1 MEKSKL
7 NSCIKRIVTA
17 VILIPLTI
25 GCLYAGYPFVQAF
38 TMLTGTLL
46 AWEWARMVPS
56 ARGAFWGILY
66 TFVLAFAVMLGSWI
80 AYFGVL
86 AGALV
91 LAWFKASGETRRNLL
106 VLGVPYISIGVGSI
120 LWLYEL
126 AGFSLVLWFL
136 LIVWGVDIGG
146 YVFGCTLKGPKLA
159 PKISPNKTWA
169 GLFGGMI
176 LAMAVSYGVCWY
188 FGAADWSIFKFYLVM
203 AAILAVIAQIG
214 DLVESAIKRHL
225 GLKDSSNLIPG
236 HGGFFDRVDGLIF
249 AAPFA
254 RPIPM
259 TAPTTA

>member
-17 VILIPLTI
+17 VVLIPLTI
-25 GCLYAGYPFVQAF
+25 GCLYAGYPFVQAL

-146 YVFGCTLKGPKLA
+146 YVVGCTLKGPKLA
-159 PKISPNKTWA
+159 PKISPNKTWS
-169 GLFGGMI
+169 GLIGGI
-176 LAMAVSYGVCWY
+176 LFSVLASTAVCWY
-188 FGAADWSIFKFYLVM
+188 VGAQNHLLFYNVL
-203 AAILAVIAQIG
+203 AAGIAVIAQIG
-214 DLVESAIKRHL
+214 DLVESKIKRSL
-225 GLKDSSNLIPG
+225 NMKDSSDLIPG
-236 HGGFFDRVDGLIF
+236 HGGVFDRIDGLIF
-249 AAPFA
+249 SAPFVYVMF
-254 RPIPM
+254 RYVLFLI
-259 TAPTTA
+259 

>member
-136 LIVWGVDIGG
+136 LIVWGVDIDG
-146 YVFGCTLKGPKLA
+146 YVVGCTLKGPKLA
-159 PKISPNKTWA
+159 PKISPNKTWS
-169 GLFGGMI
+169 GLIGGVLFSV
-176 LAMAVSYGVCWY
+176 LASTAVCWY
-188 FGAADWSIFKFYLVM
+188 VGAQNHLLFYNVL
-203 AAILAVIAQIG
+203 AAGIAVIAQIG
-214 DLVESAIKRHL
+214 DLVESKIKRSL
-225 GLKDSSNLIPG
+225 NMKDSSDLIPG
-236 HGGFFDRVDGLIF
+236 HGGVFDRIDGLIF
-249 AAPFA
+249 SAPFVYVMF
-254 RPIPM
+254 RYVLFLI
-259 TAPTTA
+259 

>member
-7 NSCIKRIVTA
+7 NSCIKRIITA

-146 YVFGCTLKGPKLA
+146 YVVGCTLKGPKLA
-159 PKISPNKTWA
+159 PKISHNKSWS
-169 GLFGGMI
+169 GFIGGVLFSV
-176 LAMAVSYGVCWY
+176 LASTAVCWY
-188 FGAADWSIFKFYLVM
+188 VGAQNHLLFYNVL
-203 AAILAVIAQIG
+203 AAGIAVIAQIG
-214 DLVESAIKRHL
+214 DLVESKIKRSL
-225 GLKDSSNLIPG
+225 NMKDSSDLIPG
-236 HGGFFDRVDGLIF
+236 HGGVFDRIDGLIF
-249 AAPFA
+249 SAPFVYVMF
-254 RPIPM
+254 RYVLFLI
-259 TAPTTA
+259 

>member
-146 YVFGCTLKGPKLA
+146 YVVGCTLKGPKLA
-159 PKISPNKTWA
+159 PKISPNKTWS
-169 GLFGGMI
+169 GLIGGVLFSV
-176 LAMAVSYGVCWY
+176 LASTAVCWY
-188 FGAADWSIFKFYLVM
+188 VGAQNHLLFYNVL
-203 AAILAVIAQIG
+203 AAGIAVIAQIG
-214 DLVESAIKRHL
+214 DLVESKIKRSL
-225 GLKDSSNLIPG
+225 NMKDSSDLIPG
-236 HGGFFDRVDGLIF
+236 HGGVFDRIDGLIF
-249 AAPFA
+249 SAPFVYVMF
-254 RPIPM
+254 RYVLFLI
-259 TAPTTA
+259 

>member
-17 VILIPLTI
+17 VVLIPLTI
-25 GCLYAGYPFVQAF
+25 GCLYAGYPFVQAL

-146 YVFGCTLKGPKLA
+146 YVVGCTLKGPKLA
-159 PKISPNKTWA
+159 PKISPNKTWS
-169 GLFGGMI
+169 GLIGGVLFSV
-176 LAMAVSYGVCWY
+176 LASTAVCWY
-188 FGAADWSIFKFYLVM
+188 VGAQNHLLFYNVL
-203 AAILAVIAQIG
+203 AAGIAVIAQIG
-214 DLVESAIKRHL
+214 DLVESKIKRSL
-225 GLKDSSNLIPG
+225 NMKDSSDLIPG
-236 HGGFFDRVDGLIF
+236 HGGVFDRIDGLIF
-249 AAPFA
+249 SAPFVYVMF
-254 RPIPM
+254 RYVLFLI
-259 TAPTTA
+259 

>member
-7 NSCIKRIVTA
+7 NSCIKRIITA

-146 YVFGCTLKGPKLA
+146 YVVGCTLKGPKLA
-159 PKISPNKTWA
+159 PKISPNKTWS
-169 GLFGGMI
+169 GLIGGVLFSV
-176 LAMAVSYGVCWY
+176 LASTAVCWY
-188 FGAADWSIFKFYLVM
+188 VGAQNHLLFYNVL
-203 AAILAVIAQIG
+203 AAGIAVIAQIG
-214 DLVESAIKRHL
+214 DLVESKIKRSL
-225 GLKDSSNLIPG
+225 NMKDSSDLIPG
-236 HGGFFDRVDGLIF
+236 HGGVFDRIDGLIF
-249 AAPFA
+249 SAPFVYVMF
-254 RPIPM
+254 RYVLFLI
-259 TAPTTA
+259 

>member
-146 YVFGCTLKGPKLA
+146 YVVGCTLKGPKLA
-159 PKISPNKTWA
+159 PKISPNKTWS
-169 GLFGGMI
+169 GLIGGI
-176 LAMAVSYGVCWY
+176 LFSVLASTAVCWY
-188 FGAADWSIFKFYLVM
+188 VGAQNHLLFYNVL
-203 AAILAVIAQIG
+203 AAGIAVIAQIG
-214 DLVESAIKRHL
+214 DLVESKIKRSL
-225 GLKDSSNLIPG
+225 NMKDSSDLIPG
-236 HGGFFDRVDGLIF
+236 HGGVFDRIDGLIF
-249 AAPFA
+249 SAPFVYVMF
-254 RPIPM
+254 RYVLFLI
-259 TAPTTA
+259 

>member
-46 AWEWARMVPS
+46 AWEWTRMVPS

-146 YVFGCTLKGPKLA
+146 YVVGCTLKGPKLA
-159 PKISPNKTWA
+159 PKISPNKTWS
-169 GLFGGMI
+169 GLIGGVLFSV
-176 LAMAVSYGVCWY
+176 LASTAVCWY
-188 FGAADWSIFKFYLVM
+188 VGAQNHLLFYNVL
-203 AAILAVIAQIG
+203 AAGIAVIAQIG
-214 DLVESAIKRHL
+214 DLVESKIKRSL
-225 GLKDSSNLIPG
+225 NMKDSSDLIPG
-236 HGGFFDRVDGLIF
+236 HGGVFDRIDGLIF
-249 AAPFA
+249 SAPFVYVMF
-254 RPIPM
+254 RYVLFLI
-259 TAPTTA
+259 